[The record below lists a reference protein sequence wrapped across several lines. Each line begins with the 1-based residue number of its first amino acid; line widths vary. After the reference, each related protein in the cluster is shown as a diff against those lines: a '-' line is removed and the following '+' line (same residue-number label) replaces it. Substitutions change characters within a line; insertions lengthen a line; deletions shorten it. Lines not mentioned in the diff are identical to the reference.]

1 MAGSQAGHR
10 ESAQFETSIADSRDR
25 SGEQTSVS
33 KERIGLG
40 LKGRLQLAFGAIT
53 LLVVIATGVGLYAFF
68 QVGKSLQRIT
78 EEALPPALAAS
89 ELSIR
94 AEFIVGVGPALLA
107 SNNIDEINRLSASV
121 SRELAN
127 VTKLLDQLRR
137 ADLEKAVL
145 DAIGEVISNLGA
157 NLALL
162 QATTLE
168 KVSAETKRDAMVE
181 ATFAAHREFD
191 AIWEPRFA
199 DMRGK
204 VLRLQRA
211 LVSPNE
217 SQQDRRAELN
227 SLAGNLVRRLV
238 RR

>member
-1 MAGSQAGHR
+1 MMEGSQAGRR
-10 ESAQFETSIADSRDR
+10 ETTAFETSVPNKASSTGSASTLPPGAAV
-25 SGEQTSVS
+25 SGRRV
-33 KERIGLG
+33 GLG

-89 ELSIR
+89 ELSTR
-94 AEFIVGVGPALLA
+94 AEFIVAVGPTLLA
-107 SNNIDEINRLSASV
+107 SSKVDEINRLSASV
-121 SRELAN
+121 STELVN
-127 VTKLLDQLRR
+127 VTKILYELRH
-137 ADLEKAVL
+137 ADLDKAVL
-145 DAIGEVISNLGA
+145 DAIGEAISNLGS

-168 KVSAETKRDAMVE
+168 KVSAETRREALVE

-191 AIWEPRFA
+191 ALWEPRFA
-199 DMRGK
+199 DMRSK

-211 LVSPNE
+211 LVSPSE
-217 SQQDRRAELN
+217 PQQDRRAELN
-227 SLAGNLVRRLV
+227 S
-238 RR
+238 

>member
-1 MAGSQAGHR
+1 ARGSLMEGSQAGRR
-10 ESAQFETSIADSRDR
+10 ETTVFETSVADTRDR
-25 SGEQTSVS
+25 SGEQAAVS
-33 KERIGLG
+33 EDKIGLG

-107 SNNIDEINRLSASV
+107 ANNADEISRLSASV
-121 SRELAN
+121 AGQLTN
-127 VTKLLDQLRR
+127 VTMLLAQLRH
-137 ADLEKAVL
+137 ADLEKGVL
-145 DAIGEVISNLGA
+145 DAIGAAISNLGA

-162 QATTLE
+162 QTTTLE
-168 KVSAETKRDAMVE
+168 KVGAETRREALVE

-191 AIWEPRFA
+191 ELWEPRFA
-199 DMRGK
+199 DMRSK

-211 LVSPNE
+211 LVSSNE
-217 SQQDRRAELN
+217 S
-227 SLAGNLVRRLV
+227 
-238 RR
+238 